1 MVDRRPLS
9 LCTKLPL
16 HWHGREGNQFFLYF
30 EWKLSVSGSS
40 CPPQASEATNRGS
53 PPPGAA
59 PVISAFSP
67 PCAAAHILP
76 PKGSSRK
83 PRLRR
88 DSSQKFGAMGAVF
101 WKLWMCNYRAGRY
114 FLKPKLCET
123 FLAPPALNLANSAV
137 ADNGYNWL
145 VNTWRTDK

>member
-1 MVDRRPLS
+1 MYFG
-9 LCTKLPL
+9 TKWLI
-16 HWHGREGNQFFLYF
+16 EGHYPYAPNYHCIDMDEKEISFFLYF

-101 WKLWMCNYRAGRY
+101 WRLWMCNYRAGRY

-123 FLAPPALNLANSAV
+123 FLAPQP
-137 ADNGYNWL
+137 
-145 VNTWRTDK
+145 